1 MAIRIRNLLIALFLF
16 NGINSSIAQKLGFEE
31 VLERTP
37 DITTTFC
44 LPINDRNLHALEN
57 SGLKLK
63 FQSENWAFITTT
75 PRWIKES
82 IKEGSI
88 TDFYFENAPP
98 SLFSDSARGHHFVN
112 EVHAGAGGLP
122 TSYTGNG
129 VIIGFVDTGIDFNH
143 DDFKDANGNTRVIR
157 YWDQTM
163 PDNASSPP
171 NYGYG
176 FIWDSTDINNMNCTS
191 MDMQAHGTTVAGQAC
206 GNGMANGSN
215 KGMAPDASIIMVE
228 SDFTRPNWTLTVAD
242 ACDYIFKVAD
252 TLGLPAVVNLSVGT
266 YYGSHDGNDPAS
278 EMIESL
284 LDAKSGRIVV
294 AAAGNSGNQGKYH
307 QQGNPTA
314 SDTNFVWL
322 VNNPSSTAIY
332 GANTIYLDLWS
343 DTPDAIY
350 DFALGADT
358 QGPQWDF
365 RGRSNFHGATSSIGT
380 PIFDTIWNGSNRL
393 ATVRF
398 FTEYVG
404 SNYHMEMIADIDSVN
419 YLYRFETTG
428 AGKYDLW
435 SGEWQDMNDLYTAVP
450 SLAVFPDSIKYVMP
464 DSLQTVVSSWNCSEK
479 VISVA
484 NMRNRLGHIDRNYNQ
499 YYPSDMTP
507 PGKLSPNSSKGPSR
521 HNVVKPDISAAGD
534 VSLGSGPLWV
544 LSNPVY
550 NFLID
555 SGGMHLRNGG
565 TSMAAPVVAGIGALY
580 LERCSRATFQDY
592 IDDLTNTAYTDQYT
606 GTVPNN
612 AYGYGKAHALN
623 TLLEQ
628 SLAATP
634 TITNDLNNTLSS
646 SSSIGYEW
654 YLDGS
659 VLAGETGQ
667 TLTVTPPYGTYHV
680 LSINADGCS
689 ALSDPLV
696 VAVNYS
702 EIKEEIIKI
711 YPNPVTSSLT
721 ITTNFLIKHVHVT
734 DLDGKQIELER
745 ISSNVYGLNSI
756 SKGVYTL
763 IIETEDDIYR
773 SKIIKM

>member
-1 MAIRIRNLLIALFLF
+1 MAILLRGLLMTLLVFGSVNYSF
-16 NGINSSIAQKLGFEE
+16 TQKQGFDQ
-31 VLERTP
+31 VLERSP
-37 DITTTFC
+37 DRATTFC
-44 LPINDRNLHALEN
+44 LPRNDKNIAAALN
-57 SGLKLK
+57 SGMLVKY
-63 FQSENWAFITTT
+63 QTENWAFITTT
-75 PRWIKES
+75 PRWIHES
-82 IKEGSI
+82 LKDGSI

-112 EVHAGAGGLP
+112 EVHAGTGGLP
-122 TSYTGNG
+122 TSYTGQD
-129 VIIGFVDTGIDFNH
+129 VIIGFIDTGIDFNH
-143 DDFKDANGNTRVIR
+143 DDFKDANGKTRVIR

-176 FIWDSTDINNMNCTS
+176 FVWDSTDINNLTCTS
-191 MDMQAHGTTVAGQAC
+191 MDMAAHGSTVVGQAC
-206 GNGMANGSN
+206 SNGLANGSN
-215 KGMAPDASIIMVE
+215 KGMAPDAAIIMVE
-228 SDFTRPNWTLTVAD
+228 SDFTRPNWTLTVSD

-266 YYGSHDGNDPAS
+266 YMGSHDGNDAAS

-284 LDAKSGRIVV
+284 LDSKSGRIVV
-294 AAAGNSGNQGKYH
+294 AAAGNSGNMGKYH

-314 SDTNFVWL
+314 NDTNFVWL
-322 VNNPSSTAIY
+322 VNNPNSSAIY
-332 GANTIYLDLWS
+332 GANSIYIDLWS
-343 DTPDAIY
+343 DTPDATF

-365 RGRSNFHGATSSIGT
+365 RGRTSFHGATSSIGS
-380 PIFDTIWNGSNRL
+380 PILDTIWNGANRL
-393 ATVRF
+393 ATVAF
-398 FTEYVG
+398 YTEYVG
-404 SNYHMEMIADIDSVN
+404 NNYHMEMIARIDPAN

-428 AGKYDLW
+428 SGKYDLW
-435 SGEWQDMNDLYTAVP
+435 SGEWQDLNDMFTAVP
-450 SLAVFPDSIKYVMP
+450 SVSVFPDSVKYVMP

-499 YYPSDMTP
+499 YYPADMTP

-521 HNVVKPDISAAGD
+521 HGVIKPEISAAGD

-544 LSNPVY
+544 LANPAY

-580 LERCSRATFQDY
+580 LERCSRATYQDF

-606 GTVPNN
+606 GAVPNN

-628 SLAATP
+628 NLATTP
-634 TITNDLNNTLSS
+634 TITNDFNNTLTSS
-646 SSSIGYEW
+646 ASIAYEW

-659 VLAGETGQ
+659 VLPGETGQ
-667 TLTVTPPYGTYHV
+667 SLVVSPPYGTYNV

-696 VAVNYS
+696 VTVNYD
-702 EIKEEIIKI
+702 EINEDKLKV
-711 YPNPVTSSLT
+711 YPNPATSSMT
-721 ITTNFLIKHVHVT
+721 ITSKSQIKNAYVT
-734 DLDGKQIELER
+734 DLDGKQIQLER
-745 ISSNVYGLNSI
+745 ISSNVYGLNFI
-756 SKGVYTL
+756 AKGMYTL
-763 IIETEDDIYR
+763 IIETEDGIYH
-773 SKIIKM
+773 SKIIRM